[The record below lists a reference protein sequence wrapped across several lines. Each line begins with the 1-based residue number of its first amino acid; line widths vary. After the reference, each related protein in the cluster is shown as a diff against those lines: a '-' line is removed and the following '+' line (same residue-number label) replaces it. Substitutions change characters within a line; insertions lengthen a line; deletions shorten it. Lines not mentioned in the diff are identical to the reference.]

1 MNTPNNTALETLT
14 RQALAI
20 QSVRAFTSRLE
31 RGLYALDLKQRVPF
45 LTELGWEI
53 EWSSG
58 DEGDA
63 WPVLGGMTVKFQ
75 LDGIERT
82 ETLPCVPEG
91 PDDDYEPEEVTAGLT
106 PELAALLEAG
116 NPDAFEEK
124 FGLLLQI
131 ASEHIHD
138 QRFRVDQE
146 LEHAESDLKDPRFDA
161 IVEMFSTKV
170 ASHG

>member
-1 MNTPNNTALETLT
+1 MSTPNDTSLETLT
-14 RQALAI
+14 HQARAI
-20 QSVRAFTSRLE
+20 QSVRAFTRRLQ
-31 RGLYALDLKQRVPF
+31 RGMCALDLKQRMPF

-53 EWSSG
+53 EWSCG

-63 WPVLGGMTVKFQ
+63 WPVLGGMTLKFE

-82 ETLPCVPEG
+82 ETLPWVPEG
-91 PDDDYEPEEVTAGLT
+91 PDDDYEPDEVAAGLT

-138 QRFRVDQE
+138 ELFRVDHE
-146 LEHAESDLKDPRFDA
+146 LQHAEADLKDPRFDA
-161 IVEMFSTKV
+161 IVEMFGTKV